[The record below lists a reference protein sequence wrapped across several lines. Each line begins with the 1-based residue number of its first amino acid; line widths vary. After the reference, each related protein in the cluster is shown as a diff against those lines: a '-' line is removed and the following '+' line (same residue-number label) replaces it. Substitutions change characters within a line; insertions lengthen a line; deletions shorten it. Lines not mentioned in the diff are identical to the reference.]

1 MDHNLH
7 NLPTQWNND
16 GTNDLTWPR
25 SVSSCMKR
33 TVRLVTRSEAS
44 SEADSL
50 ASSGRGSE
58 ARVRVV
64 STTRPS

>member
-1 MDHNLH
+1 MA
-7 NLPTQWNND
+7 
-16 GTNDLTWPR
+16 TNDLTWPR

-33 TVRLVTRSEAS
+33 MVRLVTRSEAS
-44 SEADSL
+44 SEAGSL

-64 STTRPS
+64 TTTRPS